1 MRVRLLKTN
10 EQRAIVHKK
19 NRSTHLGTIIIVC
32 LLAGCTAFIPP
43 KHRDPAEE
51 LPQNYSLFAPSHSQA
66 ESTWWEHFESPEL
79 NRLIADAMGQN
90 FSIRQATARLNQAK
104 AITKK
109 VGADRWPQ
117 LDYEAEVSVG
127 RSKTEGMSG
136 RSLSMDGRSSGTGER
151 SFEEYSLGLTA
162 GYEIDLWGRISSQQQ
177 ATLLDESATKEDLY
191 TAAMTIAGEVAQCWV
206 DIITQRMEQKILAKQ
221 LETNQTL
228 QELVDL
234 RFQKGMVS
242 ALDVYQQKQALAGV
256 KANLPLVQLQEI
268 QLMHHLAYLL
278 GQSAKAELNIQT
290 KDLPKIKTLP
300 AIGIPADLLANR
312 PDIRAAGLRLK
323 SADWAVSAAK
333 ADRLPALRLTARA
346 TYSSEDFSSLF
357 DNWILNL
364 MNSLTGPIFDG
375 HSRKAEVLRTEA
387 AAKEHIAAYGD
398 AVYLAIKEVEDL
410 LAQEEKHRQHLAA
423 LEQQLEVSQNALEE
437 AGQRYISGLND
448 YLPVLT
454 QILSNQ
460 SLERDI
466 LQMKRQLITDRIGL
480 FRAIGGSWPKEIF
493 NL

>member
-1 MRVRLLKTN
+1 M
-10 EQRAIVHKK
+10 
-19 NRSTHLGTIIIVC
+19 VC
-32 LLAGCTAFIPP
+32 LLAGCTVFVPP
-43 KHRDPAEE
+43 KRQDPVEK
-51 LPQNYSLFAPSHSQA
+51 LPQNYNLFTPSHPPSK
-66 ESTWWEHFESPEL
+66 STWWEHFENPEL
-79 NRLIADAMGQN
+79 NQLMAEAMGQN
-90 FSIRQATARLNQAK
+90 FSIRQAKARLNQAI
-104 AITKK
+104 AITRK

-127 RSKTEGMSG
+127 RSRAEDVSG
-136 RSLSMDGRSSGTGER
+136 RSLSTGER
-151 SFEEYSLGLTA
+151 SFEEYSLGLSA

-177 ATLLDESATKEDLY
+177 ATLLDESAAKEDFY
-191 TAAMTIAGEVAQCWV
+191 AAAMTIAGEVAQCWI

-256 KANLPLVQLQEI
+256 KASLPLVQLQEI
-268 QLMHHLAYLL
+268 QLTHKLAYLL
-278 GQSAKAELNIQT
+278 GQSAESELNIQT
-290 KDLPKIKTLP
+290 KELPKIKTLP
-300 AIGIPADLLANR
+300 AIGIPVNLLANR
-312 PDIRAAGLRLK
+312 PDIRAAGLRLR

-346 TYSSEDFSSLF
+346 TYLSEDFSSLF

-375 HSRKAEVLRTEA
+375 HSRKAEVLRTQA
-387 AAKEHIAAYGD
+387 VAKELIAAYGD
-398 AVYLAIKEVEDL
+398 VVYLAIKEVEDL

-423 LEQQLEVSQNALEE
+423 LKQQLEVSQNALKE
-437 AGQRYISGLND
+437 AGERYTSGLND

-454 QILSNQ
+454 QLLSNQ

-466 LQMKRQLITDRIGL
+466 LQMKRQLISDRIGL
-480 FRAIGGSWPKEIF
+480 FRAIGGSWPKEIL
-493 NL
+493 NPD